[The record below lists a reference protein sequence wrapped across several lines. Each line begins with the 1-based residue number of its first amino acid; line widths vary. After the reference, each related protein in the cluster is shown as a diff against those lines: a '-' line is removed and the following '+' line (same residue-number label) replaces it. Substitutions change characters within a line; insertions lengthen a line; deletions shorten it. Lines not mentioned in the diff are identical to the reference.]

1 MKVQILG
8 KEVEGDLTDSGM
20 IIFGRMVVGKDGVL
34 FDEAKMTSEVN
45 SDMLVAELDKHAMAI
60 KISDKID
67 GYHSM
72 NKTAKIQAINENR

>member
-1 MKVQILG
+1 MKINYRDKSYDIEIADKVVENNTLIMLG
-8 KEVEGDLTDSGM
+8 GEFRSGVKLSDDVLDTM
-20 IIFGRMVVGKDGVL
+20 TII
-34 FDEAKMTSEVN
+34 
-45 SDMLVAELDKHAMAI
+45 ELDKVAKAI